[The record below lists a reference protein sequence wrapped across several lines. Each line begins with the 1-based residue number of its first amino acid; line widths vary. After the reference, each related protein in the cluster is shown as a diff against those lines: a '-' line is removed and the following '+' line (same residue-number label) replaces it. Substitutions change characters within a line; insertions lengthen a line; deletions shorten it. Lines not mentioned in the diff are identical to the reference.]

1 MAPTWSRRRIVVLVG
16 LAVGVALVAAF
27 LMRPG
32 PQGWEDLDPLA
43 FQELSLQ
50 PETFTVN
57 VHTPYEG
64 EIAQTDAQIAFDEI
78 TVRMGELPQDRSTPI
93 AVYCRSGRMS
103 GEVMPLL
110 VEAGYTELFQ
120 LEGGMTAWDEAGL
133 TIEQRP
139 S

>member
-1 MAPTWSRRRIVVLVG
+1 MAPGSSRRRIVALLG
-16 LAVGVALVAAF
+16 LAVGVALVVAF

-32 PQGWEDLDPLA
+32 QQGWKDLDPSA

-64 EIAQTDAQIAFDEI
+64 EISHTDAEVPFDEI
-78 TVRMGELPQDRSTPI
+78 AARVGELPQDRSTPI